1 MAKNSRQLLK
11 VITEQLNKSALL
23 NNASTVLGKTSEKA
37 QEKLTNIQNV
47 ASEKYGNIVKH
58 VNVTGTTIIQ
68 DLHAESLKPS
78 TPIPVRLINWWKWY
92 QQLTGLDTVEV
103 SKQHVIQVQDSLFKC
118 QEERRNLNRQSS
130 LVHDKLKEVYAE
142 LIQTKRDD
150 PKYVQLTIMEN
161 KGLQEESRI
170 RNQLNLL
177 ENEER
182 DHFTQLATAIKEYH
196 DSQTMNA
203 QKYKY
208 LSILASAFLAILS
221 LTGSMIYNNRRI
233 VDVRNVI
240 SEAQKKNENNFRD
253 NFQTLEQSSRQ
264 QFSNIIQLI
273 NSKTNFT
280 PAENKISDISNENT
294 SLMNTNLAVNNK
306 HIAFFL
312 TGLLIINFIL
322 VRSLT

>member
-1 MAKNSRQLLK
+1 MNGA
-11 VITEQLNKSALL
+11 
-23 NNASTVLGKTSEKA
+23 
-37 QEKLTNIQNV
+37 
-47 ASEKYGNIVKH
+47 
-58 VNVTGTTIIQ
+58 GTTIIQ
-68 DLHAESLKPS
+68 DLNAASLQPS
-78 TPIPVRLINWWKWY
+78 SPIPIRLVNWWKWY

-103 SKQHVIQVQDSLFKC
+103 AKQHVIRVQDTLFKC

-130 LVHDKLKEVYAE
+130 LIHDKLKEIYAE
-142 LIQTKRDD
+142 LVQTKRDD

-161 KGLQEESRI
+161 KGLQEETRI

-196 DSQTMNA
+196 DSQAMNA

-240 SEAQKKNENNFRD
+240 AEAQRKNEATFRESFNF
-253 NFQTLEQSSRQ
+253 LEQSSNQ
-264 QFSNIIQLI
+264 KLSEIIETL
-273 NSKTNFT
+273 K
-280 PAENKISDISNENT
+280 
-294 SLMNTNLAVNNK
+294 NTNSVSLNEKELNSNVVSDTK
-306 HIAFFL
+306 IATNPEHKVSNVQIL
-312 TGLLIINFIL
+312 YLLSGIL
-322 VRSLT
+322 ILHFVLIQSMTST